1 MKNVG
6 KLVLISAGAVALAV
20 VTVVVLECVL
30 ANRVAEPSPADLKA
44 SQARYFPCGPGGEW

>member
-1 MKNVG
+1 MRNVG

-30 ANRVAEPSPADLKA
+30 ANRLGEPSPADLKA